1 MAANLAVI
9 KVGQPEIKND
19 IEKNGQIEKG
29 KKQAVLRCTN
39 HILDSTIYPKD
50 PKRLNY

>member
-1 MAANLAVI
+1 MAANLTVI
-9 KVGQPEIKND
+9 KIGQPEIKND
-19 IEKNGQIEKG
+19 IEKNGQIERA
-29 KKQAVLRCTN
+29 KQAVLRCTN